1 MEGKTMQKVEDY
13 LNDVEAAKFL
23 RLSPQTLR
31 NWRTQCRGPVYIK
44 AGRAIR
50 YAIEDLR
57 AFMEQNR
64 VKNAG

>member
-1 MEGKTMQKVEDY
+1 MQKVKDF
-13 LNDVEAAKFL
+13 LNDVEAAEFL

-50 YAIEDLR
+50 YAMEDLR

-64 VKNAG
+64 VTNAG

>member
-1 MEGKTMQKVEDY
+1 MQKIEDY

-31 NWRTQCRGPVYIK
+31 NWRVQSRGPAYIR

-50 YAIEDLR
+50 YSSEDLKDY
-57 AFMEQNR
+57 MDQNR
-64 VKNAG
+64 VDNN

>member
-1 MEGKTMQKVEDY
+1 MQKSADY

-31 NWRTQCRGPVYIK
+31 NWRTQSRGPAYSR

-50 YAIEDLR
+50 YSMEDLR
-57 AFMEQNR
+57 AFMNENR
-64 VKNAG
+64 VNN

>member
-1 MEGKTMQKVEDY
+1 MQKNRNF
-13 LNDVEAAKFL
+13 LNDVEAAEFL

-50 YAIEDLR
+50 YALEDLR
-57 AFMEQNR
+57 AFMDENR
-64 VKNAG
+64 VEAK

>member
-1 MEGKTMQKVEDY
+1 MSFREETLM
-13 LNDVEAAKFL
+13 NDVQAAKFL

-31 NWRTQCRGPVYIK
+31 NWRSQCRGPVYIR

-50 YAIEDLR
+50 YAMADLR

-64 VKNAG
+64 VTNAG

>member
-1 MEGKTMQKVEDY
+1 MQKVSDY
-13 LNDVEAAKFL
+13 LNDLEAAKFL

-31 NWRTQCRGPVYIK
+31 NWRTQSRGPVYIK

-57 AFMEQNR
+57 AYMDQNR
-64 VKNAG
+64 VNNAN

>member
-1 MEGKTMQKVEDY
+1 MQKIEDY

-31 NWRTQCRGPVYIK
+31 NWRTQSRGPAYIK

-50 YAIEDLR
+50 YSSEDLKTY
-57 AFMEQNR
+57 MDQNR
-64 VKNAG
+64 VEVQ

>member
-1 MEGKTMQKVEDY
+1 MQKVENF

-31 NWRTQCRGPVYIK
+31 NWRTQSRGPAYIK

-50 YAIEDLR
+50 YAMEDLR
-57 AFMEQNR
+57 AFMDQNR
-64 VKNAG
+64 IKNSG

>member
-1 MEGKTMQKVEDY
+1 MQKVEDY

-31 NWRTQCRGPVYIK
+31 NWRTQSKGPAYIR

-50 YAIEDLR
+50 YAINDLR
-57 AFMEQNR
+57 DFMEQNR
-64 VKNAG
+64 VNNVG

>member
-1 MEGKTMQKVEDY
+1 MHKVEDF
-13 LNDVEAAKFL
+13 LNDIEAAKFL

-31 NWRTQCRGPVYIK
+31 NWRTQCRGPAYSK

-50 YAIEDLR
+50 YTIDDLL

-64 VKNAG
+64 VDYN

>member
-1 MEGKTMQKVEDY
+1 MHKVEDF
-13 LNDVEAAKFL
+13 LNDIEAAKLL

-50 YAIEDLR
+50 YARGDLM
-57 AFMEQNR
+57 AFMVQNR
-64 VKNAG
+64 VDNSD

>member
-1 MEGKTMQKVEDY
+1 MQKVEDY

-31 NWRTQCRGPVYIK
+31 NWRVQSRGPAYSR

-50 YAIEDLR
+50 YDPADLKD
-57 AFMEQNR
+57 FMAQNR
-64 VKNAG
+64 VDNRG